1 MKNFLKGLF
10 GVAFLGAAAVSAY
23 YLLTR
28 DKYGD
33 YEDDFDEFDEEDNDD
48 LQDFLDKEKSG
59 DDHYVTLDLTK
70 DKAGDD
76 DKIIGDVRDEKDN
89 VVKADSEENEDIE
102 GFSFTDLT

>member
-10 GVAFLGAAAVSAY
+10 GLAFIGAAAASAY

-28 DKYGD
+28 DRYD
-33 YEDDFDEFDEEDNDD
+33 EYEDDFDEFDDEDNDD
-48 LQDFLDKEKSG
+48 LQDFLDREKG

-70 DKAGDD
+70 DKANDS
-76 DKIIGDVRDEKDN
+76 DKIIGDVKGDESS
-89 VVKADSEENEDIE
+89 VVKADDDANEDIE

>member
-10 GVAFLGAAAVSAY
+10 GIAFLGAAAASVY

-28 DKYGD
+28 EQYGE

-48 LQDFLDKEKSG
+48 LQDFLDNEKNKE
-59 DDHYVTLDLTK
+59 DHYVTLDPTK
-70 DKAGDD
+70 DKAADD
-76 DKIIGDVRDEKDN
+76 DKIIGDVKNEKDN
-89 VVKADSEENEDIE
+89 VVKADSEENDDID